1 MCLSLLTTSCVF
13 MCVSM
18 LTVSIRTCVPAC
30 VCCVCCVGLGLLSA
44 SSYLVGG
51 AALGA
56 TGEANC
62 SGCRLC
68 RWLCVLHL
76 QVICLHCCV
85 GQYAY
90 NRFERWRLA
99 KAVELHYPELAPTAD
114 KETREE
120 KSFQSSF
127 VSQTIH
133 PTQIHS

>member
-1 MCLSLLTTSCVF
+1 MAVGC
-13 MCVSM
+13 
-18 LTVSIRTCVPAC
+18 AGGC
-30 VCCVCCVGLGLLSA
+30 VCCTCRSFA
-44 SSYLVGG
+44 SIY
-51 AALGA
+51 
-56 TGEANC
+56 
-62 SGCRLC
+62 
-68 RWLCVLHL
+68 
-76 QVICLHCCV
+76 CCV

-133 PTQIHS
+133 PTQIHT